1 MLGSIKSHAALT
13 ILIPMIALGV
23 PLMGTFWA
31 TARRFILGQRLF
43 RPENAHFH
51 HRLLR
56 LGYTHRRAVLVLYGI
71 TIGMGLLSLLLVH
84 AHDDQAA
91 LLLLLVGVTMI
102 FGIRKLGYLKY
113 LAVDKIVSWVEGI
126 SDELGIK
133 RDRRKFLA
141 YQMAI
146 SESKN
151 MDEFWSRVVSAGQ
164 LLKLDYLEL
173 RLGTDGHNPQTS
185 NGYSWH
191 SGKGRFDPASLD
203 PQRTLYICLPL

>member
-1 MLGSIKSHAALT
+1 MH
-13 ILIPMIALGV
+13 MGV
-23 PLMGTFWA
+23 
-31 TARRFILGQRLF
+31 
-43 RPENAHFH
+43 
-51 HRLLR
+51 
-56 LGYTHRRAVLVLYGI
+56 
-71 TIGMGLLSLLLVH
+71 LSLLLVH
-84 AHDDQAA
+84 ARDDRAA

-113 LAVDKIVSWVEGI
+113 LAVDKIMSWVEDI

-141 YQMAI
+141 CEMAI

-151 MDEFWSRVVSAGQ
+151 MEEFWSRVVSAGQ

-173 RLGTDGHNPQTS
+173 RLGTSGHNPQPS
-185 NGYSWH
+185 KGYSWH

-203 PQRTLYICLPL
+203 PQRTMYISLPLEDRDYQLGSLVLAKELPASAQLSSQILRRIELLRRTVTDTLHKVADKNKGMP